1 MVGRESSLE
10 ELVSG
15 PMAGGIGGFFSGRR
29 VLVTGHTGFKGTW
42 LAFWL
47 AELGADVLGFALP
60 PSTSP
65 DLYSACGL
73 SARIQ
78 SVMGDIR
85 DADKVREVVDAF
97 RPEIVF
103 HLAAQ
108 ALVGSSYQDPLGTF
122 STNVMGTA
130 SVLSACV
137 ARPGVAA
144 VVSVTSDKC
153 YENQGLDRGYVET
166 DPMGGFDP
174 YSASKGCAELVTSS
188 YRRSFFEKA
197 GIGLASARAGNVFGG
212 GDFTEGR
219 LVPDCLEAIQAGKL
233 VRLRYPES
241 VRPWQHVL
249 EPLSG
254 YLLLARKLC
263 EAPSAFAGGWN
274 FGPSLEDSRPVR
286 ELVECCYRAWGAP
299 PERCW
304 EQEPGDHPHEA
315 ALLRLDSA
323 KARSRLGWRPS
334 WGLEEAVSHTVEWQ
348 KLFLAGGG
356 LASLMRQQI
365 ESHGVV
371 HA

>member
-1 MVGRESSLE
+1 VVEGEGSLE

-15 PMAGGIGGFFSGRR
+15 PMEGGFKGFFSTRR
-29 VLVTGHTGFKGTW
+29 VLVTGHTGFKGAW

-73 SARIQ
+73 DTRIQ
-78 SVMGDIR
+78 SIIGDIR
-85 DADKVREVVDAF
+85 DAGQVRGIVDTF

-108 ALVGSSYQDPLGTF
+108 ALVGLSYQDPLGTF
-122 STNVMGTA
+122 STNVLGTA
-130 SVLSACV
+130 SVLGAC
-137 ARPGVAA
+137 AERAGVAA

-153 YENQGLDRGYVET
+153 YENQGLERGYVET

-219 LVPDCLEAIQAGKL
+219 LVPDCLKAIRAGEP

-241 VRPWQHVL
+241 IRPWQHVL

-254 YLLLARKLC
+254 YLLLAKKLC
-263 EAPSAFAGGWN
+263 EAPGSFAEGWN
-274 FGPSLEDSRPVR
+274 FGPSIQDSRPVR
-286 ELVECCYRAWGAP
+286 DLVACCYEAWGASSGS
-299 PERCW
+299 CW

-323 KARSRLGWRPS
+323 KARSGLGWTPS
-334 WGLEEAVSHTVEWQ
+334 WGMEEAVRHTVEWH
-348 KLFLAGGG
+348 KLFLAGGD
-356 LASLMRQQI
+356 LASLMRRQI
-365 ESHGVV
+365 ESHGAG